1 MPTFFIV
8 LFKINLVLIL
18 FVAVYYAVL
27 RRLTY
32 YALNRYFLLLGIL
45 FSFCYPL
52 MDLSGFFDAQDNSA
66 VPELSRQFRTMV
78 TVEAPPFYINYIY
91 GLFFVGFAF
100 ILARMVKQGVSLYR
114 IHKRSQQAVIDNQP
128 VQLISEPVGA
138 FSFCRR
144 IYINPSLH
152 QQESLHAIVAH
163 ERVHVRQWHS
173 IDILLVEMGL
183 LLYWFNPAAWLLRK
197 AVKEN
202 LEFIADEA
210 VLTEGAD
217 RRSYQYS
224 LLQVTTVH
232 TGLAITNDFN
242 LVDLKQRIRMMNRK
256 RSSRIMLVS
265 YVVLLP
271 ALVMGCL
278 AFTVSVKDSVQQLLQ
293 PQEVMVID
301 NAIDDSGQAGTAQQ
315 PAIAIQLNTASSNNA
330 PGGRRAADNSIA
342 TRRART
348 ATAQPL
354 SPALQAPLY
363 ERPSTAGIKPGQA
376 ATVQKPQLQEVVVV
390 GYASPRKKP
399 ADGSETTTGTITQR
413 VVAGFEVPEQVRSI
427 RVGQPGSSSGA
438 TQVIPIQ
445 RAQGIQLGADTSG
458 QNVRVVQ
465 GYRKP

>member
-8 LFKINLVLIL
+8 LFKINLVLLL

-32 YALNRYFLLLGIL
+32 YALNRYFLLLGVL

-52 MDLSGFFDAQDNSA
+52 MDLSGFFDAKDNSA
-66 VPELSRQFRTMV
+66 LPELSRQFRTMV
-78 TVEAPPFYINYIY
+78 TVEAPPAYINYVY
-91 GLFFVGFAF
+91 GLFFIGFM
-100 ILARMVKQGVSLYR
+100 IVLVRMIRQGIALYR
-114 IHKRSQQAVIDNQP
+114 IHRHSQQATIDNQP

-152 QQESLHAIVAH
+152 QQESLHTIVAH

-202 LEFIADEA
+202 LEFIADQA
-210 VLTEGAD
+210 VLTSGAD
-217 RRSYQYS
+217 RRVYQYS
-224 LLQVTTVH
+224 LLQVTTIH

-256 RSSRIMLVS
+256 RSSRFMLVC

-271 ALVMGCL
+271 VLVVGCL

-293 PQEVMVID
+293 AQEVIVAD
-301 NAIDDSGQAGTAQQ
+301 EEASAAQE
-315 PAIAIQLNTASSNNA
+315 PAISIQLNTPAADQVAGS
-330 PGGRRAADNSIA
+330 RRAAGS
-342 TRRART
+342 TRRGRNI
-348 ATAQPL
+348 TAQPL
-354 SPALQAPLY
+354 STAVQTPLY
-363 ERPSTAGIKPGQA
+363 ERPSTAVIQPGS
-376 ATVQKPQLQEVVVV
+376 ATAQKVKPQLQEVVVV
-390 GYASPRKKP
+390 GFASPRRRVD
-399 ADGSETTTGTITQR
+399 ASEAANANISPR
-413 VVAGFEVPEQVRSI
+413 EVAGVELPAEERI
-427 RVGQPGSSSGA
+427 RVGSPGSVSVA
-438 TQVIPIQ
+438 PPVNPIQ
-445 RAQGIQLGADTSG
+445 KVQGIKLSAGDTSN
-458 QNVRVVQ
+458 QRVRIVQ
-465 GYRKP
+465 GYGRP